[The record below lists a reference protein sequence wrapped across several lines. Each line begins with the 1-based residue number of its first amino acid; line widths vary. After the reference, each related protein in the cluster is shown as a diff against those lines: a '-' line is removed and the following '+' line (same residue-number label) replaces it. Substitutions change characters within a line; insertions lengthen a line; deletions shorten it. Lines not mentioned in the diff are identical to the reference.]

1 MACLAPMIDRSI
13 LREVKSGPYMLKA
26 GFQKGSMELRT
37 CPLDVSPL
45 ACVSDL
51 PWRLV
56 AAQHPPPYPE
66 ALKFHVKCNF
76 MKFQKFQPS
85 PGRTP
90 WPPIHGDCTIFIV
103 FQYPVVAERHSAK
116 RGVNSAV
123 FPLGEGPCR
132 SHRSGA
138 TRNVRCL
145 FSVALRVQPAIAG
158 CARSSP
164 AQACRLGLAMRMQAA
179 IARCSRP
186 SLASRPHD
194 TLAAAAASGAKLLH
208 SATAFC
214 TVAVP

>member
-1 MACLAPMIDRSI
+1 MA
-13 LREVKSGPYMLKA
+13 
-26 GFQKGSMELRT
+26 
-37 CPLDVSPL
+37 
-45 ACVSDL
+45 
-51 PWRLV
+51 
-56 AAQHPPPYPE
+56 
-66 ALKFHVKCNF
+66 
-76 MKFQKFQPS
+76 
-85 PGRTP
+85 PGRRVAKQPTNRNAYSNGTAP
-90 WPPIHGDCTIFIV
+90 HPRHSEPNTHDLTASSRRRRIQRGPRPPHPGIHGDCTIFIV

-138 TRNVRCL
+138 TPNVRCL